1 MENKLK
7 INVDFEGKVAD
18 KLMSFIIDTQE
29 GKYTVEKPILTQ
41 IKYKRL
47 EIEEQDYASTFEEA
61 EDNLIL
67 FGISN

>member
-1 MENKLK
+1 MDNKLK
-7 INVDFEGKVAD
+7 INVDFQGNVAD
-18 KLMSFIIDTQE
+18 ELMSFIVDTQE

-41 IKYKRL
+41 VTYKRL
-47 EIEEQDYASTFEEA
+47 AIEEQDYASFEDV